1 MHTLSQ
7 DILDKK
13 QGHISWIM
21 RLVNE
26 QCHLY
31 REQSWILSLLSD

>member
-1 MHTLSQ
+1 
-7 DILDKK
+7 
-13 QGHISWIM
+13 M